1 MHLVDANVL
10 IEAKNR
16 YIEAKNRYY
25 AFDIAPGFWV
35 WLEQGHR
42 TGKLISID
50 AVRDE
55 LVQGD
60 DELAEWARGRRDFF
74 LPIDQLTVQRFRT
87 LSDWARHQ
95 NYRQSALN
103 DFSSDRA
110 DFLLIAPAIGHG
122 DTVIT
127 NEQPSPQAQ
136 KRAKIPDA
144 CAGYPACGK
153 GSLTLLSPSRP
164 ASPSVSAEQGA
175 GGGEPAPYPRVCT
188 SARRRASVPGSGRT
202 PEHDDVRRTS

>member
-1 MHLVDANVL
+1 MHLVDAYVL

-16 YIEAKNRYY
+16 YH
-25 AFDIAPGFWV
+25 AFDIAPGFWA

-50 AVRDE
+50 ALRDE
-55 LVQGD
+55 LMQGD
-60 DELAEWARGRRDFF
+60 DELAEWARGRRDFY
-74 LPIDQLTVQRFRT
+74 LPIDQLTVQRFRP

-103 DFSSDRA
+103 EFSSDRA
-110 DFLLIAPAIGHG
+110 DFLLIAHAIGHG

-136 KRAKIPDA
+136 KRVKIPDA
-144 CAGYPACGK
+144 CAGMGEATADIFTVLRETGAA
-153 GSLTLLSPSRP
+153 LHL
-164 ASPSVSAEQGA
+164 VDSAETELRA
-175 GGGEPAPYPRVCT
+175 ETRAPT
-188 SARRRASVPGSGRT
+188 IPGL
-202 PEHDDVRRTS
+202 D

>member
-10 IEAKNR
+10 
-16 YIEAKNRYY
+16 IEAKNRYY
-25 AFDIAPGFWV
+25 AFDIAPGFWA

-74 LPIDQLTVQRFRT
+74 LPIDQLTVQRFRP

-103 DFSSDRA
+103 EFSSDRV
-110 DFLLIAPAIGHG
+110 DFLLIAHAIGHG

-136 KRAKIPDA
+136 KRVKIPDA
-144 CAGYPACGK
+144 CAGMGVATADIFTVLRETGAA
-153 GSLTLLSPSRP
+153 LHL
-164 ASPSVSAEQGA
+164 VDSAET
-175 GGGEPAPYPRVCT
+175 EPRAETRAPT
-188 SARRRASVPGSGRT
+188 IPGL
-202 PEHDDVRRTS
+202 D

>member
-16 YIEAKNRYY
+16 YY
-25 AFDIAPGFWV
+25 AFAIAPGFWA

-50 AVRDE
+50 ALRDE
-55 LVQGD
+55 LMQGD
-60 DELAEWARGRRDFF
+60 DELAEWARRRQDFF
-74 LPIDQLTVQRFRT
+74 LPIDQLTVQRFRP

-103 DFSSDRA
+103 EFSSDRA
-110 DFLLIAPAIGHG
+110 DFLLIAHAIGHG

-136 KRAKIPDA
+136 KRVKIPDA
-144 CAGYPACGK
+144 CAAMGVATADIFTVLRETGAAPHLGD
-153 GSLTLLSPSRP
+153 
-164 ASPSVSAEQGA
+164 SVEREPHAEQR
-175 GGGEPAPYPRVCT
+175 ELT
-188 SARRRASVPGSGRT
+188 IPGL
-202 PEHDDVRRTS
+202 D

>member
-10 IEAKNR
+10 
-16 YIEAKNRYY
+16 IEAKNRYY
-25 AFDIAPGFWV
+25 AFDIAPGFWA

-74 LPIDQLTVQRFRT
+74 LPIDQLTVQRFRP

-103 DFSSDRA
+103 EFSSDRGLPPDRTRDRA
-110 DFLLIAPAIGHG
+110 RRHG
-122 DTVIT
+122 DHQRAA
-127 NEQPSPQAQ
+127 QP
-136 KRAKIPDA
+136 
-144 CAGYPACGK
+144 AGAE
-153 GSLTLLSPSRP
+153 
-164 ASPSVSAEQGA
+164 ASED
-175 GGGEPAPYPRVCT
+175 PRRL
-188 SARRRASVPGSGRT
+188 RRHGSGDR
-202 PEHDDVRRTS
+202 